1 MIRLSHLVACHF
13 FNYHFAPRYFILK
26 IISLS
31 WRDGHTE
38 IDNRIDNRIV
48 FDNYIISIRSFHDRR
63 LK

>member
-13 FNYHFAPRYFILK
+13 FQLSFCTKIFVK